1 MPNNL
6 TKTMPNN
13 LKSERP
19 PEIDSL
25 RRAYEGRSESPRT
38 RTLVKSVLA
47 AYEQYLSGLGADF
60 ATATVEHVQKWR
72 DAMLEGRRPFTR
84 KLASATVALRLSVV
98 RTFHQRL
105 VEAGACASNPAT
117 TGLVVPPELP
127 EQHRTVALSAKQI
140 RTLLAAP
147 DRDSVRGA
155 RDAAVLYLLAYLGL
169 RRAEICSLRI
179 RDIVHLNA
187 RTPDGAAIPWGIRV
201 KVKGGRERLLPLPGK
216 CKQVIDRY
224 LALDADDRKTLRA
237 NLADSPLIQATGYDR
252 MQHPGKLS
260 SETIRLIV
268 KRYAEYC
275 GFIQSKTK
283 GKKKTAAAE
292 KNEIRISPHV
302 FRHTAITRALDK
314 GISYR
319 DIQAMTGHRN
329 ISTVQRYDSNKFSV
343 EHNAVNR
350 LDYED

>member
-1 MPNNL
+1 MPH
-6 TKTMPNN
+6 N
-13 LKSERP
+13 LKNEHPSEI
-19 PEIDSL
+19 ETL
-25 RRAYEGRSESPRT
+25 RRAYEGRSESART

-47 AYEQYLSGLGADF
+47 AYEHYLGGLNESF

-84 KLASATVALRLSVV
+84 KLAPATVALRLSVI

-117 TGLVVPPELP
+117 TGLVSPPELP

-155 RDAAVLYLLAYLGL
+155 RDAAVLHLLAYLGL

-187 RTPDGAAIPWGIRV
+187 RTPDGADIPWGIRV

-216 CKQVIDRY
+216 CKRVIDRY
-224 LALDADDRKTLRA
+224 LSLDADDRKTLRA

-275 GFIQSKTK
+275 GFLQPKPK
-283 GKKKTAAAE
+283 GKRKNGNAAE
-292 KNEIRISPHV
+292 KTAIRISPHV

-350 LDYED
+350 LDYDD

>member
-1 MPNNL
+1 MTVKP
-6 TKTMPNN
+6 
-13 LKSERP
+13 SEI
-19 PEIDSL
+19 ETL
-25 RRAYEGRSESPRT
+25 RRAYEGRSESART

-47 AYEQYLSGLGADF
+47 AYEHYLGGMDESF

-84 KLASATVALRLSVV
+84 KLAPATVALRLSVI
-98 RTFHQRL
+98 RTFHQLL
-105 VEAGACASNPAT
+105 VERGACPTNPAT

-127 EQHRTVALSAKQI
+127 EQHRTVALSTKQI

-147 DRDSVRGA
+147 NRDTVRGA
-155 RDAAVLYLLAYLGL
+155 RDACVLYLLAYLGL

-187 RTPDGAAIPWGIRV
+187 RSSDGAAIPWGVRV
-201 KVKGGRERLLPLPGK
+201 KVKGGRERLLPLPGQ
-216 CKQVIDRY
+216 CKQIIDRY

-275 GFIQSKTK
+275 GFIEPKSR
-283 GKKKTAAAE
+283 KKKKGASPEKTA
-292 KNEIRISPHV
+292 IRISPHV

-329 ISTVQRYDSNKFSV
+329 IATVQRYDSNKFSL